1 MSSETTRGKWQVISG
16 SWLKLLAMATMLV
29 DHLAAFYLCNDSR
42 FLEPLFMI
50 GHKYVSVYALLR
62 IMGRLSFPIFA
73 FLVVEGFLHTHDR
86 RKYGRNLFL
95 FALLS
100 ELPWNLVHTGTW
112 HCTSQNVLF
121 TLLAGYLGLCAI
133 ERFRRDRRKLALSL
147 IGLLALTVL
156 LRADYGCSGY
166 GFILLLYVLRRQP
179 LLQAVIGSCVL
190 GSRWIAGLAFI
201 PINMYNG
208 QRGFIRGPFAK
219 YLFYLF
225 YPLHLFVIYWLL
237 RAR

>member
-95 FALLS
+95 L
-100 ELPWNLVHTGTW
+100 
-112 HCTSQNVLF
+112 TSSLF
-121 TLLAGYLGLCAI
+121 
-133 ERFRRDRRKLALSL
+133 
-147 IGLLALTVL
+147 
-156 LRADYGCSGY
+156 
-166 GFILLLYVLRRQP
+166 
-179 LLQAVIGSCVL
+179 
-190 GSRWIAGLAFI
+190 
-201 PINMYNG
+201 
-208 QRGFIRGPFAK
+208 
-219 YLFYLF
+219 
-225 YPLHLFVIYWLL
+225 